1 LIIISLLNIKK
12 GRITNIIKIKMMKKA
27 LLPLSYLAPIL
38 VFAAAAPDATVGG
51 LVPLMEN
58 ILGALTPIVVG
69 LALLYFFW
77 GLAKYILAQG
87 NDENKEEG
95 KMIMVWGIIALF
107 VMVSVWGIIGLL
119 GQTTGVEQG
128 GTVEI
133 PVIPGL

>member
-1 LIIISLLNIKK
+1 MEIKK

-38 VFAAAAPDATVGG
+38 VFAAPDATVGG

-119 GQTTGVEQG
+119 GEPVGIEQG

>member
-1 LIIISLLNIKK
+1 
-12 GRITNIIKIKMMKKA
+12 MQ
-27 LLPLSYLAPIL
+27 
-38 VFAAAAPDATVGG
+38 
-51 LVPLMEN
+51 N

-119 GQTTGVEQG
+119 GETVGIEQG

>member
-1 LIIISLLNIKK
+1 
-12 GRITNIIKIKMMKKA
+12 MMKKA

-38 VFAAAAPDATVGG
+38 VFAAPDATVGG

-119 GQTTGVEQG
+119 GQTTGVDPG
-128 GTVEI
+128 GTINLPTV
-133 PVIPGL
+133 PGL

>member
-1 LIIISLLNIKK
+1 MIIISLLNIKK

-38 VFAAAAPDATVGG
+38 VFAAPDETVGG
-51 LVPLMEN
+51 RVPLMQN

-87 NDENKEEG
+87 NDENKEDG

-119 GQTTGVEQG
+119 GQTTGVDSG
-128 GTVEI
+128 GTINLPTV
-133 PVIPGL
+133 PGL

>member
-1 LIIISLLNIKK
+1 MIIISLLNIKK

-27 LLPLSYLAPIL
+27 LLPLSYLAPVL
-38 VFAAAAPDATVGG
+38 VFAQDSTVGG
-51 LVPLMEN
+51 LIPLMQN

-87 NDENKEEG
+87 NDENKEDG

-119 GQTTGVEQG
+119 GQTTGVDSG
-128 GTVEI
+128 GTINLPTV
-133 PVIPGL
+133 PGL